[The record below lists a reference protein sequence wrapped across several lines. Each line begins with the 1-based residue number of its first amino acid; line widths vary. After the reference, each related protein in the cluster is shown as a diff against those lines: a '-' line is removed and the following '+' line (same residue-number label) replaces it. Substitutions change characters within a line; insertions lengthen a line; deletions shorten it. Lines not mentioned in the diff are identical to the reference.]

1 MDMDCPHLFIKALAL
16 SCFASISDQDMCRSL
31 SPKVVKLASGE
42 FPKPKSASK
51 FISRAFSI
59 GRSAPPQ
66 EDFTRA
72 SSNEDLRV
80 LNVKKKAFLAAK
92 RICEKCPDL
101 QQDYYGAIENV
112 IQEKEHGL
120 VLSALPL
127 ISLVCQNIIKENNFN
142 KKSKNLLIKVVK
154 VLTSTAFTL
163 AKNTNSE
170 YEINKVN
177 DPFLINGIYS
187 LVKDIV
193 SSIINLKRSFEGN
206 IIPWVLL

>member
-1 MDMDCPHLFIKALAL
+1 
-16 SCFASISDQDMCRSL
+16 MCRSL

-59 GRSAPPQ
+59 GRSAPPEQ
-66 EDFTRA
+66 DFTRA

-101 QQDYYGAIENV
+101 QQDYYEAIQTV
-112 IQEKEHGL
+112 IKEKEHGL

-127 ISLVCQNIIKENNFN
+127 VTLVCQNIIKEDNF
-142 KKSKNLLIKVVK
+142 KKKPKELLMKVVK
-154 VLTSTAFTL
+154 VLTSTAFNL

-170 YEINKVN
+170 YEVNKVN
-177 DPFLINGIYS
+177 DPFLIISIYS
-187 LVKDIV
+187 LMKDIL
-193 SSIINLKRSFEGN
+193 SAIINYKRSFEGKYTLSFVVVKN
-206 IIPWVLL
+206 FFF